1 MSTASVAAIILA
13 AGYSSRMGRLK
24 PLLPLG
30 ERTVIA
36 RVVSLFKEAG
46 LGQVLVV
53 LGHAREKIAPVLPPL
68 GARPVDNPDFAQGMF
83 SSVRAGA
90 SALDPGTEAF
100 FMLPVDIPLVERS
113 TVEAMLAAQR
123 QRPQSVIYPCFQGR
137 RGHPPLLPA
146 GLIPAILDH
155 PPDGNLR
162 QVLSPRA
169 GDAFN
174 LEVADENILFDIDD
188 WNDYQEL
195 LRRWRDR
202 PPRA

>member
-1 MSTASVAAIILA
+1 MKHHPVAALILA

-46 LGQVLVV
+46 LGQVLAV

-90 SALDPGTEAF
+90 QALDPGTEAF
-100 FMLPVDIPLVERS
+100 FMLPVDIPLVRRS
-113 TVEAMLAAQR
+113 TIKAMLAAR
-123 QRPQSVIYPCFQGR
+123 EERPDSIIYPCFQGR

-146 GLIPAILDH
+146 GLIPAILNH
-155 PPDGNLR
+155 PAEGNLR
-162 QVLSPRA
+162 QVLTAHA
-169 GDAFN
+169 GDAYN

-195 LRRWRDR
+195 LRRWRNRSSRD
-202 PPRA
+202 

>member
-1 MSTASVAAIILA
+1 
-13 AGYSSRMGRLK
+13 
-24 PLLPLG
+24 
-30 ERTVIA
+30 
-36 RVVSLFKEAG
+36 
-46 LGQVLVV
+46 VLVV

-68 GARPVDNPDFAQGMF
+68 GARTVENPDFAQGMY

-90 SALDPGTEAF
+90 QALDPGTEAF
-100 FMLPVDIPLVERS
+100 FMLPVDIPLVSQS
-113 TVEAMLAAQR
+113 TVTAMLAAREQ
-123 QRPQSVIYPCFQGR
+123 QPEAIIYPCFQGR

-162 QVLSPRA
+162 QVLTA
-169 GDAFN
+169 HAADARN
-174 LEVADENILFDIDD
+174 LEVTDENILFDIDD

-202 PPRA
+202 A